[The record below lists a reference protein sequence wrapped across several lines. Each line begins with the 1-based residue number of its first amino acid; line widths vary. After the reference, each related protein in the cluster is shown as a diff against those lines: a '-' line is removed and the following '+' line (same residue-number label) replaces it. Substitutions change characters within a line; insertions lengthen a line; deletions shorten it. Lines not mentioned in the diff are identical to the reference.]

1 MLKITMFQGHKLWV
15 LRIEFSLSKI
25 HVEALMPIV
34 TVSGDEAF
42 KEMISVSWG
51 HKGQAL
57 LQ

>member
-25 HVEALMPIV
+25 HVEALMPLV

-42 KEMISVSWG
+42 KELISVS
-51 HKGQAL
+51 
-57 LQ
+57 